1 MEYAIIIILSI
12 LLCVS
17 IYKNITLGI
26 TILRMEDSL
35 EESLDLIEEKYSVM
49 SEILK
54 RPLFFDSP
62 EVKSVVQEIRSVRA
76 SLHNVAAAL
85 EKNANNSIEEE
96 VSDT

>member
-1 MEYAIIIILSI
+1 M
-12 LLCVS
+12 CVS